1 MKQYIGRKEI
11 NAEPMNRLEYNQF
24 RGWELPKDENGTD
37 EGYLVEYIDG
47 GQANTKEYKGYV
59 SWSPKDVFER
69 AYKVSDTFEDR
80 LVIERDELKEK
91 LDKLTDFVAKQKI
104 ELTIKLVELYM
115 LAKQLHY
122 MDDYFN
128 VLNNRIEMLNK

>member
-91 LDKLTDFVAKQKI
+91 LDKLTDFVAKQKK
-104 ELTIKLVELYM
+104 ELTIKPVELYM

-128 VLNNRIEMLNK
+128 VLNNRLELLNK